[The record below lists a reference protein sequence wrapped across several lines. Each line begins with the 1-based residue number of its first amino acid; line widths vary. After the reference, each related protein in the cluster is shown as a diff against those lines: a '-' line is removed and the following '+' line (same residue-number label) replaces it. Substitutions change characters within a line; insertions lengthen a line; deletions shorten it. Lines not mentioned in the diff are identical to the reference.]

1 MATTEP
7 SAIEGN
13 RRDANCSSSP
23 APLLPSLPRLLL
35 FAMLLPAAVAITNQ
49 LLFSSIVNPRWQRLL
64 SYPGMALTTAILS
77 WCVGRYLQPSWL
89 RLLVFAWCL
98 ALLDLLT
105 VASCL
110 SGPIERYVAYVLI
123 AAQAGMLVVWS
134 VSANVNWQYR
144 LPTALL
150 AAALLIAFASIWHD
164 DEWSVLV
171 TITVLIVCATC
182 VVLRWKEFKLQRV
195 DNGATN
201 LKRSEVGALQFGIR
215 HMLIWSAAIAPLLI
229 ATRGIE
235 LMMFA
240 SLGGKGALPAMIIS
254 LSLAITA
261 LTAIW
266 SVLGAGPWYVRLLA
280 LIVVPG
286 ILASGIEVYANS
298 IRTPAWSRWSSGIIL
313 NLLWSMRGDWT
324 MWLGLFAALLA
335 ALLLFLRASGY
346 RLARTT
352 T

>member
-1 MATTEP
+1 MGTNEVELA
-7 SAIEGN
+7 
-13 RRDANCSSSP
+13 P
-23 APLLPSLPRLLL
+23 ACDRSRSVVPRARLIL
-35 FAMLLPAAVAITNQ
+35 FAVLLPAAVAITNQ
-49 LLFSSIVNPRWQRLL
+49 VLFSGIANHHWPRPSL
-64 SYPGMALTTAILS
+64 YPWMAFTTAVLS
-77 WCVGRYLQPSWL
+77 WCVGRYLQPTWL
-89 RLLVFAWCL
+89 RLMVFAWCL

-105 VASCL
+105 IAACL
-110 SGPIERYVAYVLI
+110 SGPVDRSVAYVLI

-150 AAALLIAFASIWHD
+150 ATALLITFASIWHD

-182 VVLRWKEFKLQRV
+182 VVLRWKGFKLQRI
-195 DNGATN
+195 DNVTTN

-229 ATRGIE
+229 ATRGLE
-235 LMMFA
+235 LVMFA
-240 SLGGKGALPAMIIS
+240 SLGGKGALPGMLIS

-266 SVLGAGPWYVRLLA
+266 SVLGVGPGYVRVLT
-280 LIVVPG
+280 LIVVPVS
-286 ILASGIEVYANS
+286 LAYGIEIYADY

-313 NLLWSMRGDWT
+313 NLLWGMQGRWPT
-324 MWLGLFAALLA
+324 WLGLFAALLA

-346 RLARTT
+346 RLERTAT
-352 T
+352 